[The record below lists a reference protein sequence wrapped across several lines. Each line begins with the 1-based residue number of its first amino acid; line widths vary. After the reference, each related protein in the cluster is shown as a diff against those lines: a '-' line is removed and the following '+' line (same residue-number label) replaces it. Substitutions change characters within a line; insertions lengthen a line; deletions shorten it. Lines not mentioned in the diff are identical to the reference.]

1 MNSVLARLCC
11 LPLLLCLSSP
21 AEQTATPPAAPSVT
35 QQTDTINPRSLS
47 GTVVDSD
54 GALVAGAK
62 VTLTTAASPNGSK
75 LQASTI
81 ADANGHF
88 SFDDVPVG
96 EFTLTVTAN
105 GLQGTAV
112 SGSLNADESL
122 ELPPIELRIA
132 SDSTEIQVSSLTEH
146 EIAALQLKQEEKQR
160 LMGMVPNFYVTYDWK
175 AAALSTKQKYQ
186 LAARSLV
193 DPATFVIVGGF
204 AGIEQGLNA
213 FSGYG
218 QGAAGYGKR
227 FGAGMANASIGTI
240 LGGAV
245 FPELFHQD
253 PRYFYKGTGSVHS
266 RVLYAL
272 STAVIQRGDNGK
284 WQPAYSG
291 IAADFTSGALSNL
304 YYPASDQTGVGLTLE
319 NGFVEIGTNA
329 LGNLLQEFVLKKL
342 STGIKLSRSS
352 QPQSPQP

>member
-1 MNSVLARLCC
+1 MNSPLARLCC
-11 LPLLLCLSSP
+11 LPLLLCLVSRAQQP
-21 AEQTATPPAAPSVT
+21 AMPTQPPGSL
-35 QQTDTINPRSLS
+35 QTDTCASRSLS

-54 GALVAGAK
+54 GALVPGAR
-62 VTLTTAASPNGSK
+62 VTLTTRS
-75 LQASTI
+75 STCALKPQTSTVTD
-81 ADANGHF
+81 ADGHF
-88 SFDDVPVG
+88 SFDNLPAGD
-96 EFTLTVTAN
+96 FTLTVAAD
-105 GLQGTAV
+105 GLEGTTV
-112 SGSLNADESL
+112 SGTLNADESL
-122 ELPPIELRIA
+122 EMPPVQLRIA
-132 SDSTEIQVSSLTEH
+132 SDRTEIQVSSLTEH
-146 EIAALQLKQEEKQR
+146 EIAAVQLKQEEKQR
-160 LMGMVPNFYVTYDWK
+160 LIGVIPNFYVTYDWK
-175 AAALSTKQKYQ
+175 AAPLSTKQKYQ
-186 LAARSLV
+186 LAARSLI

-204 AGIEQGLNA
+204 AGIEQAMNA
-213 FSGYG
+213 YSGYG

-253 PRYFYKGTGSVHS
+253 PRYFYKGTGSTRS

-291 IAADFTSGALSNL
+291 IAADFASGALSNL
-304 YYPASDQTGVGLTLE
+304 YFPASDQTGVGLTLE

-342 STGIKLSRSS
+342 STGVKLSGKS
-352 QPQSPQP
+352 QTQNPQP